1 MQKKVLNGHPK
12 RWAQDMHICEQAKPT
27 SHAINRMSL
36 GWLGIPAHASGKSE
50 EGLRRMQRITIQWP
64 VAVAVTRGLG

>member
-1 MQKKVLNGHPK
+1 MKKKVLNGHPK

-36 GWLGIPAHASGKSE
+36 GWLGIPATRKKDYFHSSHSSGKSE
-50 EGLRRMQRITIQWP
+50 EGLRRMQRITI
-64 VAVAVTRGLG
+64 R

>member
-1 MQKKVLNGHPK
+1 LQGAEQVHEKKVLNGHPK

-36 GWLGIPAHASGKSE
+36 GDS
-50 EGLRRMQRITIQWP
+50 
-64 VAVAVTRGLG
+64 